1 METLTESRK
10 VEATGEI
17 LTGLHP
23 DSSSFETEILL
34 RSKSIVSESARNH
47 AKTSAGVFA
56 IIALA
61 LLPIFVLPGLAVLVL
76 LAEVYLIDWTY
87 SNVTAKRIAEQST
100 RERSGTGPSVDTA
113 GERSKIVTTTSAKDQ
128 FIK

>member
-1 METLTESRK
+1 MEIVMEPK
-10 VEATGEI
+10 EVEAKGET

-34 RSKSIVSESARNH
+34 RSKSIVSQSARNH

-56 IIALA
+56 IVALA
-61 LLPIFVLPGLAVLVL
+61 LVPFFVLPGLAIVVL

-87 SNVTAKRIAEQST
+87 SKATAKRIVAAPRAT
-100 RERSGTGPSVDTA
+100 RVSARSSVDTA
-113 GERSKIVTTTSAKDQ
+113 DDRSKIATTASSKDQ

>member
-1 METLTESRK
+1 METVMEPK
-10 VEATGEI
+10 EVEAKGET

-23 DSSSFETEILL
+23 DSSSFETEIVL
-34 RSKSIVSESARNH
+34 RSKSIVSQSARNR

-56 IIALA
+56 IVALA
-61 LLPIFVLPGLAVLVL
+61 LVPVFVLPGLAILVL

-87 SNVTAKRIAEQST
+87 SRATAKRVVEAPT
-100 RERSGTGPSVDTA
+100 VERKSAKSPVDTA
-113 GERSKIVTTTSAKDQ
+113 DERSKIATTASAKDQ

>member
-1 METLTESRK
+1 METVAESRE
-10 VEATGEI
+10 VEAKGEI

-56 IIALA
+56 IVALA
-61 LLPIFVLPGLAVLVL
+61 LVPVFVLPGLAVVIL

-87 SNVTAKRIAEQST
+87 SNVTAKRIVAGPLAERDGT
-100 RERSGTGPSVDTA
+100 RPSVHKA
-113 GERSKIVTTTSAKDQ
+113 GETSGIGTTTSAKDQ